1 MPSSKTRKPLI
12 LIINKILNKMTSNN
26 NDSELYEDTHGHK
39 KDMGIEEHEYDGI
52 KELDNP
58 PPGWIMAIFYL
69 TIGIYILYGA
79 YYFWL
84 KVGPT
89 QDEEYA
95 RSVERAQQKYASAAP
110 ETALV
115 LLTDEASLNAGRE
128 VYTAMNCAA
137 CHGSAGEGNAIGP
150 NLTDNTWIHGCSFD
164 EVFNLI
170 KNGFPTKGMT
180 AFKGQINDEKIS
192 QVASYIISLK
202 GSNPPGAKEAQGVPC
217 E

>member
-1 MPSSKTRKPLI
+1 MTGKHLI
-12 LIINKILNKMTSNN
+12 LIINKTLNMMTSNN
-26 NDSELYEDTHGHK
+26 NDSELYEDVQGDK
-39 KDMGIEEHEYDGI
+39 IDMGIEEHEYDGI

-69 TIGIYILYGA
+69 TIGISILYGA
-79 YYFWL
+79 YYYWL
-84 KVGPT
+84 KVGPN

-95 RSVERAQQKYASAAP
+95 RAVEKAQVKYASATP
-110 ETALV
+110 EGVFT

-128 VYTAMNCAA
+128 VYAAMNCAA
-137 CHGSAGEGNAIGP
+137 CHGNAGEGNAIGP
-150 NLTDNTWIHGCSFD
+150 NLTDNAWIHGCSFD
-164 EVFNLI
+164 EVFYII

-192 QVASYIISLK
+192 QVSSYIISLK
-202 GSNPPGAKEAQGVPC
+202 GSNPANAKAPQGQPC